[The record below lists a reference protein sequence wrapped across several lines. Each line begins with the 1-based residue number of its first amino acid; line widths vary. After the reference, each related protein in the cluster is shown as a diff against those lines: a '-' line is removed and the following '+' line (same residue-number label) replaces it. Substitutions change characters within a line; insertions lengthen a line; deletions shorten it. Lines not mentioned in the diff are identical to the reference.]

1 MASSRQMRLVRWA
14 RLRVTVVSLVS
25 LLILGTL
32 IYLLS
37 GGGLFTRR
45 VVIFL
50 YVPDAT
56 GVAPGAP
63 VRVDGIDVGRVA
75 AVGLSGSK
83 QLDRVIRVSLKVD
96 SVQLPS
102 IHTDS
107 TAQISADTLIGDKFV
122 DIASGSGVAP
132 IRPGQELR
140 LKEQADLMR
149 TLDLAQFNE
158 QLRQIDA
165 VLSDI
170 ESGKNAVGQLVLSAD
185 LYNDLRDRLTGLEK
199 GLRRAVDVSGTLGQ
213 VIYGRDVY
221 QRIAEPLEAL
231 DHSIELI
238 QEGQGTAGHLVR
250 DEAEYRN
257 LASQVADLQ
266 KGIAEVR
273 SGPLLASEALYADWN
288 RKLGQWIAAVDD
300 VNSNPAFE
308 TSAAYD
314 NLNGMAGTLRDTL
327 RDFRQNPR
335 KYLRLKVF

>member
-1 MASSRQMRLVRWA
+1 MRQVSWA
-14 RLRVTVVSLVS
+14 RFRVTVVTLVS

-32 IYLLS
+32 MYLLS
-37 GGGLFTRR
+37 GGGLFTNK
-45 VVIFL
+45 VVIYL

-56 GVAPGAP
+56 GIEPGGP

-83 QLDRVIRVSLKVD
+83 QPNRIIRVSLKVERA
-96 SVQLPS
+96 QLPS

-107 TAQISADTLIGDKFV
+107 TAQISADTLVGDKFV
-122 DIASGSGVAP
+122 DIASGPGATG
-132 IRPGQELR
+132 IRPGGELR
-140 LKEQADLMR
+140 LKEQTDLMR
-149 TLDLAQFNE
+149 TLDLVQFAE

-170 ESGKNAVGQLVLSAD
+170 ENGRNAVGQLVLSED

-213 VIYGRDVY
+213 AIYGRDLY

-231 DHSIELI
+231 DHGIELI
-238 QEGQGTAGHLVR
+238 QEGQGTAGHLLR

-257 LASQVADLQ
+257 LASQVADLR
-266 KGIAEVR
+266 KGIAQAR
-273 SGPLLASEALYADWN
+273 SGPLLASEALYTDWN

-300 VNSNPAFE
+300 VNSNPALE

-314 NLNGMAGTLRDTL
+314 NLNGMARTLRDTL

>member
-1 MASSRQMRLVRWA
+1 MRQVSWA
-14 RLRVTVVSLVS
+14 RFRVTVVTLVS

-32 IYLLS
+32 MCLLS
-37 GGGLFTRR
+37 GGGLFTNK
-45 VVIFL
+45 VVIYL

-56 GVAPGAP
+56 GVEPGAP

-170 ESGKNAVGQLVLSAD
+170 ESGKNPVGQLVLSAD

-238 QEGQGTAGHLVR
+238 QEGQGTAGHLLR
-250 DEAEYRN
+250 DDAEYRN
-257 LASQVADLQ
+257 LESQMADLR

-273 SGPLLASEALYADWN
+273 SGPLFASGAQYTGWN
-288 RKLGQWIAAVDD
+288 RKLGQWIATVDD
-300 VNSNPAFE
+300 VNSNPAFA
-308 TSAAYD
+308 TSVAYD
-314 NLNGMAGTLRDTL
+314 NMRGMAEELRDTL
-327 RDFRQNPR
+327 RDFRQNPQ